1 MSEAEP
7 ELGIGFIRAI
17 DGMAIDVE
25 YPAVGTSRRYNQRTA
40 PLRRLEFRVGDII
53 HPQEGEPF
61 EVLRIESRMGI
72 NWYHGKTKKQQIP
85 ETLISTQHKLQR
97 PLERFLAGQIDPLRA
112 FELRR
117 QTLKLRDRVLH
128 SPVRGLIGPRVM
140 LLPHQAYVVGQ
151 VSGRGVP
158 RALLADEVGLG
169 KTIEAGWILHQLLV
183 TERVRRVLLLVPQ
196 ALVNQWFVEMLRRFN
211 LAFWVP
217 ESQTEEPVAG
227 EDLEE
232 HERFIIAMESLEDPD
247 FVESILQIEWDMV
260 VVDEAHRVT
269 WMEGDPSP
277 EYTVLEQ
284 LSQKTHGMLLLT
296 ATPEQ
301 LGLEGHF
308 ARLRLVDPQ
317 RFPTWAAYQ
326 KEHSQYRKVVELADT
341 LSSEKT
347 PSKKEVGALQKL
359 LDGKVDA
366 SLFEALDKPEN
377 RRQILL
383 SLVDY
388 YGTGRIYFRNSRRVV
403 QLEDFSFPKR
413 KLVTHELQA
422 QAEVDGAAPKKDS
435 ERKEDALVPWLAGFL
450 NSHPHDKVLL
460 ISTTP
465 KQVIRLKERLLA
477 EYAIKAVEFH
487 EDQALLARDR
497 NAAYF
502 EDPHGA
508 RVLLSSEI
516 GGEGRNFQHAR
527 HLILADLPLEP
538 DILEQRIGRLDRIGQ
553 RNDIQLHVPFLPES
567 REELLLRWYRDV
579 FHAFEAPANGA
590 SDVHERF
597 FERIEK
603 FIIKPKLAFTTGKK
617 EFEAVAKE
625 AKDEYES
632 ALKVIEAGRDRLI
645 EINSFDP
652 EAGTQLTKAITQAE
666 SAEELKAFLEG
677 MFDCMGIHAEPF
689 DRDCLFAEPGD
700 SMFSSYFPA
709 LPNEGMRM
717 SFSRSKALKRDDLTL
732 MSWDHPMVTGTL
744 ESVLAQEFGN
754 VSVSS
759 WGTKPKGCPPLL
771 IEAYFLLECVADSHW
786 YPDAYFP
793 TQPIR
798 VVMDAKSGKVV
809 TDEWPAEKMHPH
821 LVPVT
826 QEQLQAVRQLPA
838 APLRALLEKATA
850 SAEKDRQSIVS
861 ESLRKMQNEVAS
873 ELSRLKMLQGKNR
886 LVSDVE
892 INWWERRG
900 AKLTESFDRA
910 RLRLDSFL
918 LILSAP

>member
-7 ELGIGFIRAI
+7 ELGIGFVRGVEA
-17 DGMAIDVE
+17 MAVDVE
-25 YPAVGTSRRYNQRTA
+25 YPAVGCSRRYNKRTA
-40 PLRRLEFRVGDII
+40 PLRRLEFRVGDIV
-53 HPQEGEPF
+53 HPQSGEPF
-61 EVLRIESRMGI
+61 EVVRIDTRMGI
-72 NWYHGKTKKQQIP
+72 QWYVGKGKR
-85 ETLISTQHKLQR
+85 ELSESEISTQHKLQR
-97 PLERFLAGQIDPLRA
+97 PLERFLGGQIDPLRA

-117 QTLKLRDRVLH
+117 QTLKLRDRVLR
-128 SPVRGLIGPRVM
+128 SPVRGLMGPRVM
-140 LLPHQAYVVGQ
+140 LLPHQAYVVNQ
-151 VSGRGVP
+151 VASRGVP

-169 KTIEAGWILHQLLV
+169 KTIEAGWILHQLIV
-183 TERVRRVLLLVPQ
+183 TERVRRVLVLVPQ

-211 LAFWVP
+211 TAFWVP
-217 ESQTEEPVAG
+217 ESQTEEAPLG

-232 HERFIIAMESLEDPD
+232 HERFIIALESLEDPD
-247 FVESILQIEWDMV
+247 FVESLLEIEWDLV
-260 VVDEAHRVT
+260 VVDEAHRIT
-269 WMEGDPSP
+269 WAEGDPSP

-284 LSQKTHGMLLLT
+284 LSAKTHGMLLLT

-326 KEHSQYRKVVELADT
+326 KEHSQYREVVQLAEALGLD
-341 LSSEKT
+341 KA
-347 PSKKEVGALQKL
+347 PNKKEMASLSKL
-359 LDGKVDA
+359 LKGKVEA
-366 SLFEALDKPEN
+366 SVLENLEVPAN
-377 RRQILL
+377 RRKVLL

-413 KLVTHELQA
+413 QLKTWVMEA
-422 QAEVDGAAPKKDS
+422 APEIEGAAPKKDS
-435 ERKEDALVPWLAGFL
+435 ERKQDALVPWLAAFL
-450 NSHPHDKVLL
+450 KNHPNDKVLL
-460 ISTTP
+460 ISTSP
-465 KQVIRLKERLLA
+465 KQVIGLKERLLS

-502 EDPHGA
+502 EDPDGA

-516 GGEGRNFQHAR
+516 GGEGRNFQHAK

-553 RNDIQLHVPFLPES
+553 KNDIEIHVPYLPQS

-579 FHAFEAPANGA
+579 FQVFEAPANGA
-590 SDVHERF
+590 SDIHEQF
-597 FERIEK
+597 FDRIEK
-603 FIIKPKLAFTTGKK
+603 FVIKPKLAFTVNKD
-617 EFEAVAKE
+617 EFDAVCAE
-625 AKDEYES
+625 AKTSYQA

-652 EAGTQLTKAITQAE
+652 EAGTSLTKRIADSEQP
-666 SAEELKAFLEG
+666 EELKNYLES

-709 LPNEGMRM
+709 LPNGGMRM
-717 SFSRSKALKRDDLTL
+717 SFSRSKALRRDDLTL
-732 MSWDHPMVTGTL
+732 MTWDHPMVTGTL

-759 WGTKPKGCPPLL
+759 WKTKGAPPLL
-771 IEAYFLLECVADSHW
+771 LEVYFVLECVADAHW
-786 YPDAYFP
+786 YPDAFFS

-798 VVMDAKSGKVV
+798 VVVDAKSGKVV
-809 TDEWPAEKMHPH
+809 TDQWPPEKVHPH
-821 LVPVT
+821 LVPVS

-838 APLRALLEKATA
+838 TPLRALLEKATA
-850 SAEKDRQSIVS
+850 SADRDREALVK
-861 ESLRKMQNEVAS
+861 EGLRKLQSEVDS
-873 ELSRLKMLQGKNR
+873 ELGRLKMLQGKNR
-886 LVSDVE
+886 LVSEGE
-892 INWWERRG
+892 IQWWEKRG
-900 AKLTESFDRA
+900 LKLTDAFSRA
-910 RLRLDSFL
+910 RVRLDSFL